1 MGLDRNGIKFLL
13 YARRKGVSFAR
24 TALIGRQRLLLGA
37 KDIFKVMTE
46 AGQSVTPP
54 EADFLFES
62 GEGYAEPFLRRLGA
76 EEIVSLDKSDYEGA
90 SRLHDFN
97 LPIGEEYKE
106 RFDAVL
112 DGGTLEHVFNYP
124 QALKNCLEMIK
135 PGGHFLS
142 ITPVNNHPGHGFYQ
156 FSPALF
162 FRVFSPE
169 NGFQLEKLFLCE
181 HRPRARWYEVSDPQV
196 IRERVIFTNTLPA
209 YLLVLARKITSVPV
223 FARYPELSDY
233 VRDWRTPARLR
244 VSREAPARWLRR
256 FFPAGMVWGRKVG
269 ALLRPFPPR
278 FFRRRKE

>member
-1 MGLDRNGIKFLL
+1 MGLDRNGLKFIL
-13 YARRKGVSFAR
+13 YARRKGVSFRR

-37 KDIFKVMTE
+37 KDLFQIMTE
-46 AGQSVTPP
+46 AGETISLS
-54 EADFLFES
+54 EAASLFKS
-62 GEGYAEPFLRRLGA
+62 GEGYAEPLFRYLGG
-76 EEIVSLDKSDYEGA
+76 EEVISLDKSSYEGA

-97 LPIGEEYKE
+97 LPIGEDYKE
-106 RFDAVL
+106 RFDAVF

-124 QALKNCLEMIK
+124 QALKNCMEMIK
-135 PGGHFLS
+135 TGGCFLA

-196 IRERVIFTNTLPA
+196 VRERVIFTNTLPA
-209 YLLVLARKITSVPV
+209 FLLVLARKISSVPV

-244 VSREAPARWLRR
+244 VSGEAPGRWLRR
-256 FFPAGMVWGRKVG
+256 FFPAGMVWGRKGG
-269 ALLRPFPPR
+269 AFLRPFPPR